1 MVRVLARELGSRA
14 ITVNSVLPGPTRTDG
29 FTRQAGNSVEELI
42 APTPLGR
49 IGEPAD
55 IADTVAFLTS
65 ESGRWITGQ
74 AIHAGGG
81 LF

>member
-1 MVRVLARELGSRA
+1 MKSLCIELAKRG

-29 FTRQAGNSVEELI
+29 FAGANSADAVDQV
-42 APTPLGR
+42 AGATPLGR
-49 IGEPAD
+49 IGEPSD

-65 ESGRWITGQ
+65 DSARWITGQ
-74 AIHAGGG
+74 AINAGGG